1 MVPIC
6 HRLAF
11 SIEVMGYVIAPFS
24 PILGEVVTETAT
36 PTSSALSQSSGFVDV
51 LLSERFVTCKTVSA
65 IMTLNVMVDKILV
78 EEVFSLTE
86 IALEFFR
93 TLLIRLLVTHPICL
107 FGKRLL
113 TDSTE
118 ILLDSLCAPSSRYTR
133 YTSLVVVLFWA
144 YSARRDAFP

>member
-11 SIEVMGYVIAPFS
+11 SIKVMGYVIAPFD

-36 PTSSALSQSSGFVDV
+36 PTSSALSQSSSFIDV
-51 LLSERFVTCKTVSA
+51 LSKRFVTCKTVSA
-65 IMTLNVMVDKILV
+65 TMTLNVMIDKIFV

-93 TLLIRLLVTHPICL
+93 TLLIRLLVAHPIGL
-107 FGKRLL
+107 FGKWLL
-113 TDSTE
+113 TDGAE
-118 ILLDSLCAPSSRYTR
+118 ILLDSLCASSSRYTR
-133 YTSLVVVLFWA
+133 YTSFVVVLFWG
-144 YSARRDAFP
+144 YSARRSALP